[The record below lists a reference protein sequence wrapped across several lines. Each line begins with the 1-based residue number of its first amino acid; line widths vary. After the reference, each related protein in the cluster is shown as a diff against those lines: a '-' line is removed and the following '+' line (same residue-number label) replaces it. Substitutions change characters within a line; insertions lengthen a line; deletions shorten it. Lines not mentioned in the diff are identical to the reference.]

1 MSIQVSLANDI
12 KVVEGNGLAIFL
24 DSESNLITLKDTN
37 GCVQSL
43 DSYIISEGI
52 TEIIAGCCLTGG
64 GTSAVV
70 TLNHADTSSL
80 DGDYGQPLQQD
91 GCYIKSVTVDG
102 LGHLTAVSSANFD
115 TRYLGISAC
124 ACDSAQL
131 NSQDPSYYL
140 DFCNFTNVPPLG
152 DITEV
157 VAGSGLQGGGCC
169 GSVTLCNSDKGSSQN
184 IVKRFVGDG
193 GNTYTAQS
201 NNDIICIVGSGAI
214 STCFIGNTVTI
225 SSTTVANNCQIEV
238 SAGTGLSGGGCFN
251 LNQSTNC
258 VLTINNCDRGS
269 QQSIFKNIAVA
280 GQNTITAGSNTAT
293 LTLVEGANI
302 DITTCTAD
310 GSVTISSTQSAPNNC
325 QIQITGGDGLGGS
338 ATFTLNQ
345 ATNGSFSLCNTDK
358 GSDQCFFQNIAV
370 VGSCTITADTNAD
383 TVCLSAG
390 TGITLT
396 SDNSQDLITIGTTA
410 TGCTG
415 TVTEVCVQSGT
426 TGSDFNV
433 SGSPITT
440 SGTITLNLP
449 IASATKTGK
458 LSCTDWATFNSKTS
472 CTGTVTSV
480 AFCTAEGGTDV
491 NVSGSPITS
500 SGEITLNIPIASA
513 TKTGKLSSTDWSD
526 FDAKVDD
533 VTAGSG
539 IAVSGTDTI
548 EVTNIDKGSDQCIF
562 KTFAVSGQNDI
573 VADSNSDTV
582 TFAGSGIAITTDD
595 TTDTITF
602 TVTDAGGTVTEIC
615 GAVGTTGTDFNV
627 SGSPITTSGTL
638 TFNLPDASAT
648 SRGALTSTDWST
660 FNSKTTCTGTVT
672 SVQIGGG
679 EGIVATGTNPVTTSG
694 TINLAVC
701 LNELTTTT
709 DNDCGCYFAVV
720 DSSGVQS
727 KLCKSNINNSGF
739 NNDAGYTTCTG
750 TVSSVGLSAGTGIS
764 VSGSP
769 ITGSGTM
776 TVTNTDRGSSQCIF
790 KCVAVSGQ
798 TTIEADSNADT
809 LTFAE
814 GTGITITTDDS
825 TDTITISNEGADG
838 TVTCINFATDES
850 GTNVGVSGVPIT
862 TSGTITLSIPEASA
876 TSTGKLTATDWS
888 TFNSKTTCTGTVTSV
903 GLTTGTTGTDVN
915 VSGSPVTGS
924 GSITLNIPT
933 ASATNRG
940 ALSSTDWSTF
950 NSKTTCTG
958 TVTSVGL
965 ATDETGTDVAVS
977 GSPVT
982 GSGDITLSIP
992 VASATKTGK
1001 LSNTDW
1007 STFNSKTTC
1016 TGTVTAVT
1024 GAGGLCGSFSG
1035 GSGCICVDYAGGDS
1049 VIQSAPNCTG
1059 TTVDSDFK
1067 VLLSNSTSAVGF
1079 YCVSDLP
1086 FSSCGGTVTSVGL
1099 TTGTTGTDVNVS
1111 GSPVTGSG
1119 DITLNI
1125 PDASATSRGALT
1137 STDWST
1143 FNSKTTCVG
1152 TVTSVGITSG
1162 GGLSVSGSPIT
1173 TNGDITVT
1181 NTDKG
1186 SDQCIF
1192 KTFAVSGQS
1201 DIVADSNS
1209 DTVTFAGSGIAI
1221 TTDDTTDTITF
1232 TVTDAGGTVTEIC
1245 GAVGTTGSDFN
1256 VTGSPITT
1264 SGTLTFNLPTASA
1277 TKRGALSSSDWST
1290 FNSKV
1295 DDVTAGAGISVT
1307 GSGTKTVT
1315 NTTCIFKNIASTG
1328 QSTLVADSLTDTLN
1342 IEAGTGV
1349 SITTDDTTD
1358 TLTIAN
1364 TVTVSDCTICIQ
1376 AGSGLGG
1383 GGDFTLNQSSGETV
1397 TLTNADK
1404 GSAQCIFKNIAV
1416 SGQNTISADSNN
1428 DTLTFAGSG
1437 IAITTDD
1444 TTDTVTF
1451 TVTDAGG
1458 TVTCVEA
1465 VACTTGTDISVTG
1478 SPITTSGKFCIN
1490 IPTASATKRGALS
1503 STDWT
1508 TFNSKTDC
1516 TGTVTSVSG
1525 GVGLTGTVTTSGN
1538 ISVDYAGTDN
1548 IIDSATD
1555 CTAVS
1560 VLGTDRLMT
1569 VNNTTDIV
1577 ESHKISD
1584 LPFSNC
1590 SGTVTSIGLN
1600 TDESGTDVAVSNS
1613 PITSSGNITLSIPV
1627 ANATKTGKLSN
1638 TDWSTFN
1645 SKTTCVG
1652 TVTSVGITSGGGL
1665 SVSGSPITTNG
1676 DITVT
1681 NTDKGSDQCIFKNI
1695 IVSGQ
1700 DTVTAETNNDSLTL
1714 IAGSN
1719 MSITTNCTLDSVT
1732 FCSTATTCTGT
1743 VTSVGL
1749 TAGTGI
1755 SVSGSPI
1762 TSSGSITV
1770 CNTDRGSSQCIF
1782 KTFAVSGQSDIVA
1795 DSNSDTV
1802 TFAGSGIAITTDDTT
1817 DTITF
1822 TVTDAGGTVTCVCTT
1837 APLTG
1842 GNFSTTG
1849 TIGIT
1854 EADSTTDGYL
1864 SATDWNTFN
1873 DKTDCT
1879 GTVTSVG
1886 LTAGSG
1892 ITVSGSPITG
1902 SGSITVTNSD
1912 KGSDQCMFKC
1922 IAVAGQDTIVADSN
1936 TDTLT
1941 VVGGNNI
1948 SVLTNATS
1956 DTLTICT
1963 ISTSCTGT
1971 VTSVGLCT
1979 GTAGSDLNVT
1989 GTPVTGS
1996 GNITLNVPT
2005 ASATKRGALS
2015 STDWSTFNSKT
2026 DCVGTVTSVG
2036 LTAGTGISVSGSPV
2050 TSSGSIT
2057 VCNTDKGSSQC
2068 IFKSIAVSGEN
2079 TITADSNAD
2088 TLTFAGSGIAIT
2100 TDDTT
2105 DTVTFTV
2112 TDAGGTVTEVCAV
2125 TGTSGTDFNIGG
2137 SPITTDGTLTF
2148 NLPVASASATGKLSS
2163 TDWNTFNNKTDCTGT
2178 VTSVSGSNGL
2188 CGSVTG
2194 SGSICVD
2201 YAGVDNIILS
2211 ATDVTGN
2218 TIGSTDKLLISCQ
2231 TNGNV
2236 GYYCV
2241 SDLPFSNCTGTVT
2254 SVGIAGGGGITI
2266 SGSPITSSGT
2276 ITLTNSDR
2284 GSSQCIFKT
2293 IAVSGQ
2299 SDIVADSNS
2308 DTLTFVG
2315 SGITITTDDSTDTVT
2330 FTSTSSGGTVTSV
2343 GLCTGTTGTDINVS
2357 NTPIT
2362 SSGNI
2367 TLNVPTASASN
2378 RGALSSTD
2386 WSTFNDKLDDV
2397 TAGVG
2402 ISISGSGN
2410 KTICNSDRGSAQC
2423 IFKKVA
2429 VSGQATISADTNDD
2443 TLTFA
2448 EGTGIT
2454 ITTNDTTDTVTI
2466 SSSIVGDITC
2476 VGAGAGLTGGGS
2488 TGDVTLCV
2496 DYGSSGLMADATSV
2510 SAVNNSDTVLVGLDD
2525 SGSGETRKVEITDLF
2540 SCGGAVTQVLGSS
2553 GLCGG
2558 GTGSSVTVCVD
2569 YEGADNIICTASSC
2583 EGTAIGTGDLIIVN
2597 EDSSDCV
2604 RRHLVSDLPFSN
2616 CTGTVTSVGLSTGT
2630 SGTDVN
2636 VSGSPVTGSGSIT
2649 LNIPTASAS
2658 NRGALS
2664 STDWS
2669 TFNSK
2674 TTCTGTVTSVGLTA
2688 GSGISVSGSPVT
2700 GSGSMTVTNTDKGSD
2715 QKIFSC
2721 IFVNGQCLVVAD
2733 SNADTLTLKEGTNIT
2748 LTTDCT
2754 ADVVT
2759 IGSSATTCTGT
2770 VTSVGLTAG
2779 SGISVSGSP
2788 ITGSGSM
2795 TVTNSDRGS
2804 SQCIFKTIAV
2814 SGQSDIV
2821 ADTNSD
2827 TLTFVGSGVTIT
2839 TDASTD
2845 TVTFTATQGDI
2856 TSVTGTSGL
2865 CGGGTVGGVSVCV
2878 DYAGTDNIIA
2888 CSPCTATGTLSTN
2901 DCIMI
2906 SNNATNN
2913 VTKATIGLLPFSN
2926 CQGDITGVTGS
2937 GGLCGGGGS
2946 GSVTVCADY
2955 DGTDNIVIAGGTTSN
2970 DVCADYRILVSAD
2983 DNVVEAYCV
2992 SGLPFSNC
3000 SGTVTSVSANAGTG
3014 INITGDTTITTSGA
3028 FTVCNTDRGSSQ
3040 CIFKSIAVSGQS
3052 TITADTNADT
3062 LTFVGSGIGITTDA
3076 STDTVT
3082 FTVTDAGG
3090 TVTEVCGAVGTS
3102 GTDFNVSGSPI
3113 TTDGTLTFNLPTASA
3128 TNRGALSSSDWS
3140 DFNAKVD
3147 NVTAGTGI
3155 SVSGTDTI
3163 QVTNSDRG
3171 SSQCIF
3177 KCIAVLGQNTV
3188 IADSN
3193 TDTLN
3198 LVGSG
3203 VTITTNNTTDTIT
3216 FTATQ
3221 GDITC
3226 VGAGAGLTG
3235 GGASGNVTVCV
3246 DYAGTNNIIAC
3257 SPCTASGTL
3266 STSDCIMISNN
3277 ATNNIT
3283 KASISLLPFTNCS
3296 GDITCVGA
3304 GAGLTGGGTSGNV
3317 TVCVDYLG
3325 SDSVVMSAPSGTGTI
3340 APDDFLLIG
3349 RDSSESGNS
3358 DRFPIEDVPLSCF
3371 CNDSGFTSCLGDITG
3386 VSAGTGLSGG
3396 GTSGSVTLC
3405 NTDKGSSQ
3413 CIFKN
3418 VAVLGQSTIVADS
3431 NNDTL
3436 NVAGGS
3442 NITVTTNATSDTL
3455 TISSSATSC
3464 TGTVTGTGTAN
3475 RVAKWSGT
3483 SAITNSCITD
3493 DGTTICLDGK
3503 IRTGSTDNEPTG
3515 NLSFAGGELSC
3526 ATATQSFA
3534 YGFCARAVGGAST
3547 SFGAVNCASGGAS
3560 FTAGGTLLCAT
3571 AQDSFAS
3578 GQCNTSSGCQ
3588 SATFGFGNT
3597 ASGNSAF
3604 SHGGVVSSTA
3614 SFASGFAHQ
3623 VGGCCGNVSFGCGNT
3638 ITGGSSL
3645 NFAHGLNNLICKASG
3660 CDVFGNAVFG
3670 NSNTIIR
3677 GSNSLVVGAGNQLN
3691 LDDPPSSPQPC
3702 CNGCAFIM
3710 GSCNVADG
3718 TARFSFTG
3726 GNCSDNF
3733 SEGGIAFGCGATA
3746 SRGRNQFAFGTG
3758 VTTPTTGTCACTCD
3772 QFVVGRYNVYSGATA
3787 HLFAVGCGTSDG
3799 TRRNALNVTTNG
3811 RLGLGCTNPSFQLQ
3825 LCLNSANK
3833 PSSSLWSTFSDERI
3847 KCNIRPYQK
3856 GLNEIIQ
3863 VNTKIFDF
3871 NGKGGH
3877 PAETNK
3883 VGIIAQEMINI
3894 FPDTIGTFNA
3904 KLNEDDEEDTELL
3917 GYDGHEITFALINA
3931 VKELN
3936 DKITDLETQI
3946 QTLQNQ

>member
-12 KVVEGNGLAIFL
+12 KVVQGNGLAIFL
-24 DSESNLITLKDTN
+24 DSDTNLLTLKDTN
-37 GCVQSL
+37 GCVQAL
-43 DSYIISEGI
+43 DSYILQEGI
-52 TEIIAGCCLTGG
+52 TEIIAGCCITGG
-64 GTSAVV
+64 GTSAIV
-70 TLNHADTSSL
+70 TINHADTSSL
-80 DGDYGQPLQQD
+80 DGDYGATGSQN

-102 LGHLTAVSSANFD
+102 LGHLTGVTSANFD
-115 TRYLGISAC
+115 TRYLGICAC
-124 ACDSAQL
+124 ACDSASL
-131 NSQDPSYYL
+131 NALDPDYYL
-140 DFCNFTNVPPLG
+140 NFCNFFNVPPLG
-152 DITEV
+152 DITDV
-157 VAGSGLQGGGCC
+157 VAGDGLGGGGCC
-169 GSVTLCNSDKGSSQN
+169 GCITLCNTDKGSDQA
-184 IVKRFVGDG
+184 IIKRIADNSSTVF
-193 GNTYTAQS
+193 TAS
-201 NNDIICIVGSGAI
+201 TNNDLFCIVGTGAI
-214 STCFIGNTVTI
+214 STSISGDTLTI
-225 SSTTVANNCQIEV
+225 SSSTVANNCQIEV

-251 LNQSTNC
+251 LNQSSNC
-258 VLTINNCDRGS
+258 TLTINNCDRGS
-269 QQSIFKNIAVA
+269 QQNIFKNIAVS
-280 GQNTITAGSNTAT
+280 GQNTIIAGSNTAT

-302 DITTCTAD
+302 DITTCTTD

-370 VGSCTITADTNAD
+370 VGSCTITADSNAD

-396 SDNSQDLITIGTTA
+396 SDSSQDLITIGTTA

-480 AFCTAEGGTDV
+480 GFCTAEGGTDV

-500 SGEITLNIPIASA
+500 SGDITLNIPIASA

-548 EVTNIDKGSDQCIF
+548 EVTNTDKGSDQCIF

-573 VADSNSDTV
+573 VADSNSDTL

-595 TTDTITF
+595 ATDTITF

-769 ITGSGTM
+769 VTGSGTM

-924 GSITLNIPT
+924 GNITLNIPT
-933 ASATNRG
+933 ASATKRG

-1007 STFNSKTTC
+1007 TTFNSKTTC
-1016 TGTVTAVT
+1016 TGTVTSVSG
-1024 GAGGLCGSFSG
+1024 GAGLTGTVTTSGS
-1035 GSGCICVDYAGGDS
+1035 ICVDYAGADNIILAS
-1049 VIQSAPNCTG
+1049 PCTATG
-1059 TTVDSDFK
+1059 TLDVDDFIMINNCNTNNVTK
-1067 VLLSNSTSAVGF
+1067 SAISN
-1079 YCVSDLP
+1079 LP
-1086 FSSCGGTVTSVGL
+1086 FSNCSGTVTSVGL

-1192 KTFAVSGQS
+1192 KTFAVSGQD

-1221 TTDDTTDTITF
+1221 TTDNTTDTITF

-1245 GAVGTTGSDFN
+1245 GAVGTSGSDFN

-1277 TKRGALSSSDWST
+1277 TKRGALSSSDWTS

-1328 QSTLVADSLTDTLN
+1328 QSTLVADSLTDTVN
-1342 IEAGTGV
+1342 IESGTGI

-1364 TVTVSDCTICIQ
+1364 TLSVSDCTICIQ

-1404 GSAQCIFKNIAV
+1404 GSSQCIFKNIAV
-1416 SGQNTISADSNN
+1416 SGQNTISADSNA

-1444 TTDTVTF
+1444 STDTVTF

-1458 TVTCVEA
+1458 TVTCINA
-1465 VACTTGTDISVTG
+1465 VACNTGSDISVTG
-1478 SPITTSGKFCIN
+1478 VPITTSGEICIN

-1503 STDWT
+1503 STDWS

-1525 GVGLTGTVTTSGN
+1525 GVGLTGTVTSSGN
-1538 ISVDYAGTDN
+1538 INVDYLGTDN
-1548 IIDSATD
+1548 IILSATNCEGASASSGFTLLLND
-1555 CTAVS
+1555 DSTCNVGRYE
-1560 VLGTDRLMT
+1560 L
-1569 VNNTTDIV
+1569 
-1577 ESHKISD
+1577 SD

-1590 SGTVTSIGLN
+1590 GGTVTSVGLTTN
-1600 TDESGTDVAVSNS
+1600 ESGTDVSVSNS
-1613 PITSSGNITLSIPV
+1613 PITSSGDITLSIPI

-1645 SKTTCVG
+1645 AKTTCVG

-1700 DTVTAETNNDSLTL
+1700 DTISAEINDDSLTL
-1714 IAGSN
+1714 IAGTN
-1719 MSITTNCTLDSVT
+1719 MSISTNCTLDSIT
-1732 FCSTATTCTGT
+1732 FASTGTTCTGT

-1770 CNTDRGSSQCIF
+1770 CNTDKGSDQCIF
-1782 KTFAVSGQSDIVA
+1782 KTFAVSGQDDIVA
-1795 DSNSDTV
+1795 DSNSDTLTLV
-1802 TFAGSGIAITTDDTT
+1802 GSGIAITTDDTT

-1864 SATDWNTFN
+1864 SSTDWNTFN

-1892 ITVSGSPITG
+1892 ISVSGSPITG

-1979 GTAGSDLNVT
+1979 GTAGSDVNVT
-1989 GTPVTGS
+1989 GTPVTSS

-2068 IFKSIAVSGEN
+2068 IFKSIAVSGQN

-2100 TDDTT
+2100 TDDST

-2137 SPITTDGTLTF
+2137 SPITTNGTLTF

-2188 CGSVTG
+2188 CGSVTT

-2254 SVGIAGGGGITI
+2254 SVGLTAGSGISV
-2266 SGSPITSSGT
+2266 SGSPITGSGSMT
-2276 ITLTNSDR
+2276 VTNSDR

-2293 IAVSGQ
+2293 FAVSGQ
-2299 SDIVADSNS
+2299 NDIVADSNS
-2308 DTLTFVG
+2308 DTVTLVG
-2315 SGITITTDDSTDTVT
+2315 SGIAITTDDSTDTIT
-2330 FTSTSSGGTVTSV
+2330 FTVTDAGGTVTSV

-2362 SSGNI
+2362 TSGNI

-2429 VSGQATISADTNDD
+2429 VSGQATIQADTNDD

-2496 DYGSSGLMADATSV
+2496 DYGSTGLIADATCVGSV
-2510 SAVNNSDTVLVGLDD
+2510 SSSDFLLVGLAD
-2525 SGSGETRKVEITDLF
+2525 SSSGETRKIEIVDFF
-2540 SCGGAVTQVLGSS
+2540 SCVGGDITGVTGSG

-2558 GTGSSVTVCVD
+2558 GTSGAVTVCVD

-2583 EGTAIGTGDLIIVN
+2583 EGTAIGTGDAIIVN
-2597 EDSSDCV
+2597 EDASDCV

-2616 CTGTVTSVGLSTGT
+2616 CTGTVTSVGLTAGSGISVSGSPITGSGSMTVTNSDRGSSQCIFKTIAVSGQSDIVADTNSDTLTFAEGTNVTITTNATSDTLTISSSATTCTGT
-2630 SGTDVN
+2630 VTSVGLTTGTTGTDVN
-2636 VSGSPVTGSGSIT
+2636 VSGSPITGSGDIT

-2669 TFNSK
+2669 TFNDK
-2674 TTCTGTVTSVGLTA
+2674 TDCLGTVTSVGLTA
-2688 GSGISVSGSPVT
+2688 GT
-2700 GSGSMTVTNTDKGSD
+2700 
-2715 QKIFSC
+2715 
-2721 IFVNGQCLVVAD
+2721 
-2733 SNADTLTLKEGTNIT
+2733 
-2748 LTTDCT
+2748 
-2754 ADVVT
+2754 
-2759 IGSSATTCTGT
+2759 
-2770 VTSVGLTAG
+2770 
-2779 SGISVSGSP
+2779 GISVSGSP
-2788 ITGSGSM
+2788 ITSSGSM

-2856 TSVTGTSGL
+2856 TGVTGTSGL
-2865 CGGGTVGGVSVCV
+2865 CGGGTVGDVSVCV

-2888 CSPCTATGTLSTN
+2888 CSPCTATGTLSTS

-2926 CQGDITGVTGS
+2926 CQGDITNVTATC
-2937 GGLCGGGGS
+2937 GLCGGGAS
-2946 GSVTVCADY
+2946 GSVSVCVDY
-2955 DGTDNIVIAGGTTSN
+2955 CGSDNIILASPYPAFVINSSDKILTTNTSN
-2970 DVCADYRILVSAD
+2970 C
-2983 DNVVEAYCV
+2983 CV
-2992 SGLPFSNC
+2992 YQTELSCLPFSNC

-3040 CIFKSIAVSGQS
+3040 CIFKTIAVSGQS
-3052 TITADTNADT
+3052 DIVADTNSDT
-3062 LTFVGSGIGITTDA
+3062 LTFVGSGVTITTDA

-3082 FTVTDAGG
+3082 FT
-3090 TVTEVCGAVGTS
+3090 
-3102 GTDFNVSGSPI
+3102 
-3113 TTDGTLTFNLPTASA
+3113 
-3128 TNRGALSSSDWS
+3128 
-3140 DFNAKVD
+3140 
-3147 NVTAGTGI
+3147 
-3155 SVSGTDTI
+3155 
-3163 QVTNSDRG
+3163 
-3171 SSQCIF
+3171 
-3177 KCIAVLGQNTV
+3177 
-3188 IADSN
+3188 
-3193 TDTLN
+3193 
-3198 LVGSG
+3198 
-3203 VTITTNNTTDTIT
+3203 
-3216 FTATQ
+3216 ATQ
-3221 GDITC
+3221 GDITG
-3226 VGAGAGLTG
+3226 VTGSGGLCG
-3235 GGASGNVTVCV
+3235 GGTSGAVTVCA
-3246 DYAGTNNIIAC
+3246 DYEGSDNIILATPSC
-3257 SPCTASGTL
+3257 SGGTVSL
-3266 STSDCIMISNN
+3266 SDKIITTSTSGSQAVCQTPLSD
-3277 ATNNIT
+3277 
-3283 KASISLLPFTNCS
+3283 LPFTNCS
-3296 GDITCVGA
+3296 GDITCVGT
-3304 GAGLTGGGTSGNV
+3304 GAGLTGGGSTGAV

-3371 CNDSGFTSCLGDITG
+3371 CNDSGFTSCTGDINTVGAGAGLTGGGASGSVALCVDYAGTDNIIACSPCTATGTLSTSDCIMISNNATNNVTKASISLLPFTNCSGDITC
-3386 VSAGTGLSGG
+3386 VGTGAGLTGG
-3396 GTSGSVTLC
+3396 GTSGNVTVCVDYSSSGLIADAPIGSGSPDSDDYVLIGKDSTGSGETVSYQL
-3405 NTDKGSSQ
+3405 TDLPFNQTNATVCCVNLVNGGGMTISGSPITTSGSISLTNSDRGSNQ

-3418 VAVLGQSTIVADS
+3418 IAVSGQSTIVADS

-3436 NVAGGS
+3436 TFAGGTNVTITTDAS
-3442 NITVTTNATSDTL
+3442 TDTVT
-3455 TISSSATSC
+3455 ISANDSC
-3464 TGTVTGTGTAN
+3464 TGDVSRCGSITCNDIALWCNNTGIYSCNCFTYCPTTCSLFVHGGSGGVFATPDKNCPSYSFIGDTDTGVVNSGGSANQVGFMTGSKNALTVT
-3475 RVAKWSGT
+3475 SGQQLK
-3483 SAITNSCITD
+3483 
-3493 DGTTICLDGK
+3493 LDCY
-3503 IRTGSTDNEPTG
+3503 
-3515 NLSFAGGELSC
+3515 C
-3526 ATATQSFA
+3526 ATM
-3534 YGFCARAVGGAST
+3534 
-3547 SFGAVNCASGGAS
+3547 
-3560 FTAGGTLLCAT
+3560 
-3571 AQDSFAS
+3571 
-3578 GQCNTSSGCQ
+3578 TSSLGCSIDPDQ
-3588 SATFGFGNT
+3588 QNYYPCNGTIAEI
-3597 ASGNSAF
+3597 
-3604 SHGGVVSSTA
+3604 GVDR
-3614 SFASGFAHQ
+3614 
-3623 VGGCCGNVSFGCGNT
+3623 CGNVARGFQEATWKFTLAQLNAGF
-3638 ITGGSSL
+3638 GGSGQTLLQSAGAGKFVVIQESTFMGEF
-3645 NFAHGLNNLICKASG
+3645 NADFSSANNNIEIRQ
-3660 CDVFGNAVFG
+3660 GNQN
-3670 NSNTIIR
+3670 NSNATVSI
-3677 GSNSLVVGAGNQLN
+3677 LPATQLN
-3691 LDDPPSSPQPC
+3691 LMATNIATNGNFGIYSRNVPQ
-3702 CNGCAFIM
+3702 
-3710 GSCNVADG
+3710 V
-3718 TARFSFTG
+3718 
-3726 GNCSDNF
+3726 
-3733 SEGGIAFGCGATA
+3733 
-3746 SRGRNQFAFGTG
+3746 GRIFKAN
-3758 VTTPTTGTCACTCD
+3758 TPTTIHLVNSNNFPSGLTAVYIKLRYRVYD
-3772 QFVVGRYNVYSGATA
+3772 Q
-3787 HLFAVGCGTSDG
+3787 
-3799 TRRNALNVTTNG
+3799 TNY
-3811 RLGLGCTNPSFQLQ
+3811 
-3825 LCLNSANK
+3825 
-3833 PSSSLWSTFSDERI
+3833 I
-3847 KCNIRPYQK
+3847 
-3856 GLNEIIQ
+3856 
-3863 VNTKIFDF
+3863 
-3871 NGKGGH
+3871 
-3877 PAETNK
+3877 
-3883 VGIIAQEMINI
+3883 
-3894 FPDTIGTFNA
+3894 
-3904 KLNEDDEEDTELL
+3904 
-3917 GYDGHEITFALINA
+3917 
-3931 VKELN
+3931 
-3936 DKITDLETQI
+3936 
-3946 QTLQNQ
+3946 